1 MERQTTFKSP
11 FVSSNARPRALRQ
24 VESSQEAETPGCAS
38 GAVLGHNSSL
48 FQVPHPK
55 LRGVLVLQISSGSS
69 GPCRFT
75 RCSARPQPFC
85 VQPRPHSP
93 LVPPA
98 GDNKKLPLL
107 QVLYKTSVWALARKG
122 KFSGVTLL
130 GSMDILPPPLPK
142 KGGGEKSV
150 HSWLCLKA
158 QRSRNPPFLV

>member
-24 VESSQEAETPGCAS
+24 VESSQEAEMPDCAS

-55 LRGVLVLQISSGSS
+55 LRGVLVPQTSSGSS
-69 GPCRFT
+69 NPD
-75 RCSARPQPFC
+75 
-85 VQPRPHSP
+85 PHSP